1 MNKVRLVFVFALLT
15 FAGMTTA
22 SAHDSF
28 GFNIILGAPSYYV
41 GPPVVY
47 APPLIYYS
55 PPPVIYYEPAP
66 VYYGPSAY
74 SRYYDEPRFVH
85 EHGYYRGR
93 HDNGHRHRH
102 GHDDDD

>member
-1 MNKVRLVFVFALLT
+1 MKKLRLTLVFALLV

-28 GFNIILGAPSYYV
+28 GFNIILGAPSYQV
-41 GPPVVY
+41 EPPVVY
-47 APPLIYYS
+47 APPPIYYS

-85 EHGYYRGR
+85 EHEYYRGR
-93 HDNGHRHRH
+93 HHHGHGH